1 MTLDATPDG
10 SLTRIAHEVY
20 SPDPVLRDEAARQL
34 WLRFSDRIATVV
46 RRRLDPRILRRV
58 GLEDVMQSL
67 FADYFAAGPGS
78 GGPPRDRDELW
89 RRLVRFTLYKVAN
102 TADRHLAGRRDV
114 RREQLVGDHPSPV
127 EPVDFRHR
135 APDEEAAA
143 REEFARLLD
152 VLPEDL
158 RRVLALRIEGYS
170 NARIAAEIGR
180 VERTVELKL
189 RTIRSLLRPHLGDV
203 LPPGGDEGA
212 SAAPA
217 PSPRPVPLAPRGPR

>member
-1 MTLDATPDG
+1 MELDVNLDG
-10 SLTRIAHEVY
+10 SLTRLAHEVY
-20 SPDPVLRDEAARQL
+20 SADPILRDEAARQL
-34 WLRFSDRIATVV
+34 WLRFSARVATVV

-78 GGPPRDRDELW
+78 NGPPRDRDELW

-102 TADRHLAGRRDV
+102 TADRHHAGRRDV
-114 RREQLVGDHPSPV
+114 RREQLVGDHPASADPA
-127 EPVDFRHR
+127 DFRHR

-152 VLPEDL
+152 VLPDDL
-158 RRVLALRIEGYS
+158 RRVLVLRIEGYS
-170 NARIAAEIGR
+170 NAQIAAEIGR

-189 RTIRSLLRPHLGDV
+189 QTIRSLLRPHLRDV
-203 LPPGGDEGA
+203 VALDDEPEN
-212 SAAPA
+212 S
-217 PSPRPVPLAPRGPR
+217 

>member
-1 MTLDATPDG
+1 MELDVNLDG

-20 SPDPVLRDEAARQL
+20 SPDPIRRDEAARQL
-34 WLRFSDRIATVV
+34 WLRFSARLATVV
-46 RRRLDPRILRRV
+46 RRRLDPRILRRA

-67 FADYFAAGPGS
+67 FADYFAAGPGPN
-78 GGPPRDRDELW
+78 GPPRDRDELW

-102 TADRHLAGRRDV
+102 TADRHHAGRRDV
-114 RREQLVGDHPSPV
+114 RREQLVGDQPCAA
-127 EPVDFRHR
+127 EPADFRHR

-158 RRVLALRIEGYS
+158 RRVLVLRIEGYS
-170 NARIAAEIGR
+170 NAEIAAEIGR

-189 RTIRSLLRPHLGDV
+189 RTIRSLLRPHLRDV
-203 LPPGGDEGA
+203 LPPNDELED
-212 SAAPA
+212 S
-217 PSPRPVPLAPRGPR
+217 

>member
-1 MTLDATPDG
+1 MQLDVNLDG
-10 SLTRIAHEVY
+10 SLTRFAHEVY
-20 SPDPVLRDEAARQL
+20 SPDPILRDEAARQL
-34 WLRFSDRIATVV
+34 WLRFSDRVATVV

-78 GGPPRDRDELW
+78 NGPPRDRDELW

-102 TADRHLAGRRDV
+102 TADRHHAARRDV
-114 RREQLVGDHPSPV
+114 RREQLVGDHPPAV
-127 EPVDFRHR
+127 EPADFRHP

-152 VLPEDL
+152 VLPDDL

-170 NARIAAEIGR
+170 NAEIAAEIGR

-189 RTIRSLLRPHLGDV
+189 RTIRSLLRPHLRDV
-203 LPPGGDEGA
+203 LPPDHE
-212 SAAPA
+212 PDDC
-217 PSPRPVPLAPRGPR
+217 